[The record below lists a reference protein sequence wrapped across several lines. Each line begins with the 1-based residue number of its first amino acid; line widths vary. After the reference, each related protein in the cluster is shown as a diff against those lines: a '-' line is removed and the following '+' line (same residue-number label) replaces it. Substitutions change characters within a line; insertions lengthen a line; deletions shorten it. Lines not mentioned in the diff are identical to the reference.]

1 MNLLII
7 AVEMYKAA
15 SDERRWLESL
25 GAVRSKKPA
34 YPDTIWIAQNVAVL
48 DLHQRETIGPKL
60 LADLRSH
67 KLRYRLYGA
76 CDYPAPLAEQ
86 IENYP

>member
-7 AVEMYKAA
+7 AIDLPKPGDDDGWQRAI
-15 SDERRWLESL
+15 S
-25 GAVRSKKPA
+25 AVRYKMKPESSK
-34 YPDTIWIAQNVAVL
+34 IWLARNVAVL
-48 DLHQRETIGPKL
+48 DLDQRATIAPSL

-76 CDYPAPLAEQ
+76 CDYPKELAEQ
-86 IENYP
+86 IESYP